1 MRTYK
6 AFYKNKTTIVQ
17 AESSYQAQELAA
29 KAFKATKSYQV
40 AIVLLDTVIDTAS
53 IW

>member
-6 AFYKNKTTIVQ
+6 AFYKGKTTVLQ
-17 AESSYQAQELAA
+17 AESSYAAQELAA
-29 KAFKATKSYQV
+29 KVFKATKSYQV

-53 IW
+53 I